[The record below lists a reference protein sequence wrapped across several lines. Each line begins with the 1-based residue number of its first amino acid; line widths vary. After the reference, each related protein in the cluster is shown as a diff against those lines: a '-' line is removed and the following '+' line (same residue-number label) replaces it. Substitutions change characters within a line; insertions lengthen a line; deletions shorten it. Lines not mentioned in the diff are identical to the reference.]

1 MGYIFDFNTARAYE
15 QWIQNPK
22 IQRTAALENRLMLQM
37 LNPSRGKTLLEVGC
51 GSGIG
56 LLPFIE
62 KGVLVTG
69 LDPSPYML
77 DIARSIVGQ
86 RVDLHRGVGE
96 DLPFEDNSFH
106 YVCLNSTLE
115 FVNDPHSVLAEACR
129 VAKHK
134 VYVGILNRYALRGY
148 RKRIKNVFEENMADP
163 LHYFSVG
170 DIKRTLHQ
178 LLGKCADVCA
188 AYLPFSGIMGHY
200 DAVDGTVTPGA
211 VVPVGCLCGD
221 CRLTGSQIQNHANFS
236 GISFQDG
243 CKHCSRLD
251 TWLAFGCSRTVHDKE
266 EHPWKLVCMNRIKIQ
281 EFDVVYAAIA
291 VSFPIAAGEFAAFGR
306 TREASCTR
314 WCMAN

>member
-1 MGYIFDFNTARAYE
+1 MAIMGYIFDFNTARAYE

-37 LNPSRGKTLLEVGC
+37 LNPSRGKTLLEIGC

-77 DIARSIVGQ
+77 DIARSILGQ

-148 RKRIKNVFEENMADP
+148 RRRIKNVFEENMADP
-163 LHYFSVG
+163 LRYFSVG

-178 LLGKCADVCA
+178 LLGNVPMYARHTCHFPVSWVAMMRWMEQSPPVQLCPLGAYAGIVALLVPKFKTTPISLEYHSKTA
-188 AYLPFSGIMGHY
+188 AS
-200 DAVDGTVTPGA
+200 TVPG
-211 VVPVGCLCGD
+211 
-221 CRLTGSQIQNHANFS
+221 
-236 GISFQDG
+236 
-243 CKHCSRLD
+243 
-251 TWLAFGCSRTVHDKE
+251 
-266 EHPWKLVCMNRIKIQ
+266 
-281 EFDVVYAAIA
+281 
-291 VSFPIAAGEFAAFGR
+291 
-306 TREASCTR
+306 
-314 WCMAN
+314 